1 MQTPKTALMMAAL
14 VFPLGFP
21 MALQAAGDPAE
32 GAEKAGPCIVC
43 HGKDGRAA
51 IEAYPHI
58 GGQNKAY
65 LINALT
71 AYKNNLRRGGQA
83 AIMQGMAAN
92 LSEDDIED
100 LAAYY
105 ASLER
110 K

>member
-1 MQTPKTALMMAAL
+1 MDKWKKRVAMFAL
-14 VFPLGFP
+14 VSMTLP
-21 MALQAAGDPAE
+21 ATLQADGDIEAGK
-32 GAEKAGPCIVC
+32 EKAGPCVVC

-58 GGQNKAY
+58 GGQHEAYLVYALKAY
-65 LINALT
+65 
-71 AYKNNLRRGGQA
+71 KENLRRGGQA

-92 LSEDDIED
+92 LSEQDIAD
-100 LAAYY
+100 LAAYF